1 MNHPYLTIIRNEDA
15 IEKSYMKGLEISL
28 LASHDGTEIIHHKL
42 LANNRWVLVPE
53 ENWTALEYIR
63 ILSGQLIWKRPEGEV
78 LLHPGDSFY
87 GTPVK
92 EHARFETVV
101 DTEFLYVVSRPVFHH
116 YSKLAKEMLDK
127 AIEVEKKDGYT
138 AEHCQRI
145 ANLSLLIGEK
155 MGLSPT
161 QMNDLSFAAFYHDIG
176 KINIPLEILNKP
188 TALDQDEWKSM
199 EKHTIFGKE
208 ILEQCDYPPMR
219 ASGRIVEQHHER
231 YDGKGYP
238 HQLKGDEIDISA
250 AIISVADSYDAM
262 TFDRAYRKALTK
274 EEAVIEILRNK
285 GTMYHPIV
293 VDVFLSLI
301 DKLHITNKK

>member
-1 MNHPYLTIIRNEDA
+1 MNHPFFTIIRNEEA
-15 IEKSYMKGLEISL
+15 IEKFYMKGLEISL

-42 LANNRWVLVPE
+42 LAHNRWVLVPE

-63 ILSGQLIWKRPEGEV
+63 IISGQLIWKRPEGDV

-87 GTPVK
+87 GTPVN
-92 EHARFETVV
+92 EHARFETDV
-101 DTEFLYVVSRPVFHH
+101 DTEFLYVVSRQVFHH
-116 YSKLAKEMLDK
+116 YSKLTKEMLEK
-127 AIEVEKKDGYT
+127 AIEVEEKDGYT
-138 AEHCQRI
+138 ADHCQRI

-155 MGLSPT
+155 LGLSPI
-161 QMNDLSFAAFYHDIG
+161 QMNDLSFAAFLHDIG
-176 KINIPLEILNKP
+176 KIKIPLEILNKP
-188 TALDQDEWKSM
+188 AALNQDEWELMKN
-199 EKHTIFGKE
+199 HPIFGKE

-238 HQLKGDEIDISA
+238 YQLKGDEIDISA

-262 TFDRAYRKALTK
+262 TFDRVYRKALTK
-274 EEAVIEILRNK
+274 EEAVIEILKNK
-285 GTMYHPIV
+285 GTMYHPKV

-301 DKLHITNKK
+301 DKLHK